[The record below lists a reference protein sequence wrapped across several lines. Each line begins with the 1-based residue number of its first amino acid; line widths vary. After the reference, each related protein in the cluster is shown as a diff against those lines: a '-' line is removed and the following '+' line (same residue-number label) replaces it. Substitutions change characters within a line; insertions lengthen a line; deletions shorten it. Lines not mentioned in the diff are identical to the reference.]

1 MTRVCMR
8 LLLACVV
15 ALVASPALAQDD
27 AEGCKDSPLITRMPG
42 SSIHGCEAKEF
53 EQVELAVGKSKD
65 GSPVMKTVE
74 GDYPYLPCAGREG
87 RSTELFLRFSRGD
100 PASMTDPTLSAV
112 SGTAYYTPR
121 YRNVP
126 T

>member
-1 MTRVCMR
+1 MAATSNYDNFIVS
-8 LLLACVV
+8 AP
-15 ALVASPALAQDD
+15 PADAVLFSGQQAEIRFDGYIRQDSG
-27 AEGCKDSPLITRMPG
+27 ATTWGE
-42 SSIHGCEAKEF
+42 
-53 EQVELAVGKSKD
+53 
-65 GSPVMKTVE
+65 KTVE

-121 YRNVP
+121 YRNIP